1 MSIYDLN
8 LEGIRAALL
17 RFGKTWYGK
26 SVFMFAYFIPFV
38 LFISTL
44 ILLLLSIVLPKADY
58 LMNCALYA
66 IIAFVPFFMVGNAYY
81 YSELRKYIDHEAKK
95 K

>member
-44 ILLLLSIVLPKADY
+44 ILLLLSIILPKADY

-66 IIAFVPFFMVGNAYY
+66 IIAFVPFFMAGNAYY
-81 YSELRKYIDHEAKK
+81 YSELRKFIEHEAKK